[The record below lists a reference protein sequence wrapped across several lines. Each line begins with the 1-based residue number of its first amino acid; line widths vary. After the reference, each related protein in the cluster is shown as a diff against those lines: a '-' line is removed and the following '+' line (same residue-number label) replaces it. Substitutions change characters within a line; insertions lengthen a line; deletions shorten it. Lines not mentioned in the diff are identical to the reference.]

1 MNNSSDILNNTI
13 KSEANTILQEK
24 GLMNILLRFG
34 KPHIS
39 GSYSLDLMIWRDL
52 DIYLEV
58 ETFSESAHFSLG
70 EKINAALHPVKMSFR
85 NELLGKTKG
94 LPSGLYWGVYLGNE
108 RAGAWKI
115 DIWMVHTEECGRL
128 LKYCTDIQ
136 TRLTEDYRRIIMEIK
151 SQCWQDPNYRKTFT
165 SSDIYDA
172 VLEHNVCSF
181 RDFKTYIKSKNENP

>member
-1 MNNSSDILNNTI
+1 MELNSII
-13 KSEANTILQEK
+13 KSETREILQQK
-24 GLMNILLRFG
+24 GLMNILLQFG

-39 GSYSLDLMIWRDL
+39 GSYSLDLMTWRDL

-58 ETFSESAHFSLG
+58 ETISESAHFSLG

-115 DIWMVHTEECGRL
+115 DIWMVNTEECRRL
-128 LKYCTDIQ
+128 LKYSSDIQ
-136 TRLTEDYRRIIMEIK
+136 TRLTEDYRRIIPEIK
-151 SQCWQDPNYRKTFT
+151 SQCWQDPNYRKTYT

-172 VLEHNVCSF
+172 VLKYNVTNLTE
-181 RDFKTYIKSKNENP
+181 FKTYLNEQRKIFY